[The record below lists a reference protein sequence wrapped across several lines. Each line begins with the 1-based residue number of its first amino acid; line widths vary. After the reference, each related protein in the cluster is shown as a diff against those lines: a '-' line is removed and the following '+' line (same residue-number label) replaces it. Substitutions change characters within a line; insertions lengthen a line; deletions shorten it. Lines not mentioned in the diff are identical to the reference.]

1 MISQFKIISPKTQEE
16 FEEYF
21 YFRWFYLRKE
31 FNQKIGSEKDELEK
45 KSEHR
50 MILGQNNKIL
60 GVGRIHIL
68 NENQSQIRYFA
79 IEKPLE
85 KLV

>member
-1 MISQFKIISPKTQEE
+1 
-16 FEEYF
+16 
-21 YFRWFYLRKE
+21 
-31 FNQKIGSEKDELEK
+31 
-45 KSEHR
+45 